1 MLSGSEDLLWYCS
14 ILMNSVRR
22 HFLGWD
28 KPFLQNAAKWLQ
40 ENYLQAGLGSKE
52 QLFILVSGQA
62 VARRLQSYFVAEA
75 NQVGRAIELPIIET
89 TTQFFRRLIPKD
101 NRIADQTTLLLAT
114 TTVLKGMPPNKVASI
129 VGSRRPSE
137 DDFFGW
143 SRIAKQVLRTF
154 QTASGGGLSFDT
166 STWPKHAQLL
176 LTEYATER
184 FSLLREVQS
193 QVQQMLE
200 IEGTHIFNLQQ
211 LQLLLPKSEI
221 EIGSLR
227 HVVVAG
233 CSDLL
238 IAATKLL
245 DRLLDCEITVDLLI
259 RAPETNSGGFDEYG
273 CIDSDYWIDSDI
285 DIADEDI
292 IVAGS
297 PSSQSA
303 EVVRILESIK
313 DVATSNQITI
323 ATTNEQYVPI
333 IQRHLHGHGIRS
345 RFAGGMPLLQTS
357 EALLMSGIM
366 EFVSTGSYG
375 AYAAFVRHPD
385 IVSTLHIKESALEK
399 LSRYST
405 DVVPSRIGESK
416 WFEPKEVRFDMREL
430 HDLHT
435 QVVGL
440 CRSCIQLE
448 KHPSS
453 IVECSSAIRAMLLK
467 VYGGEVLDHADTK
480 LKILHK
486 IFGVLDRFDSLSK
499 NICKQINPLPIS
511 SAIRFMLG
519 ELEEETIH
527 DLPDPNAVNTVG
539 WLEAVVSDTPELIVV
554 GMSAD
559 LVGGSNP
566 IDSFFPDTL
575 RSALGLE
582 TIDRRMA
589 RDSHAIIAMHHTRK
603 LNGNIKWIVGR
614 KNNEGNPLSPS
625 PLLMRCSE
633 EQVLAK
639 RAGNLVVSFDR
650 EKPEV
655 PPPYKLDKEGRGIQI
670 PTPADYSSTKRIEKL
685 SVTAFKD
692 YLSCPYRFWLK
703 HVLKLN
709 IAEDGNTE
717 LDAKLF
723 GSFVHNVLQ
732 RFGENDLVNCS
743 TDINVIE
750 SALFDILDCVVKDQL
765 GSNISNAIGVQLELA
780 RYRLS
785 EFAKHQALSAAGG
798 WKILCT
804 EKLVKKKLDIGDTT
818 FTVRGVI
825 DRVEVH
831 DDGRVRVLDY
841 KTGSTT
847 ANKAHFKK
855 DHWIDLQLPLYR
867 ELLPNIPEL
876 KKYDTGE
883 ENVSLG
889 YFKVGDQESSSGID
903 LLIPT
908 SVVAAILQDTIDGTI
923 KSIMNNEFGN
933 TPTLPAPKYSS
944 NFSWICQDN
953 SVVEES
959 SDDNDD

>member
-1 MLSGSEDLLWYCS
+1 
-14 ILMNSVRR
+14 MNSVRR

-28 KPFLQNAAKWLQ
+28 KPFLPTAAKWLQ

-62 VARRLQSYFVAEA
+62 VARRLQSYFVDEA
-75 NQVGRAIELPIIET
+75 NEAGRAIELPIIET
-89 TTQFFRRLIPKD
+89 TTQFFRRLIPND

-114 TTVLKGMPPNKVASI
+114 TIVLKGMPPNKATSI
-129 VGSRRPSE
+129 VGSRRPTE
-137 DDFFGW
+137 DDFIGW
-143 SRIAKQVLRTF
+143 SRIAKQVLHTF

-166 STWPKHAQLL
+166 LEWPKHAQLM
-176 LTEYATER
+176 LTEYAVER

-200 IEGTHIFNLQQ
+200 IDGTHVFNLQQ

-233 CSDLL
+233 CSDLVV
-238 IAATKLL
+238 AASKLL
-245 DRLLDCEITVDLLI
+245 NRLLDCGITVDSLI
-259 RAPETNSGGFDEYG
+259 GAPETKSDGFDAYG
-273 CIDSDYWIDSDI
+273 CIDSDYWIESDI
-285 DIADEDI
+285 DIDDEDI

-323 ATTNEQYVPI
+323 ATTNDEFVPI
-333 IQRHLHGHGIRS
+333 IQRHVHGHGIRS
-345 RFAGGMPLLQTS
+345 RFAGGVPLLQTT
-357 EALLMSGIM
+357 EAILMSGIM
-366 EFVSTGSYG
+366 EFISTGSYG
-375 AYAAFVRHPD
+375 SYAAIVRHPD
-385 IVSTLHIKESALEK
+385 IVNILHVAESTLEK

-405 DVVPSRIGESK
+405 DVVPSHIGETK
-416 WFEPKEVRFDMREL
+416 WFEPKEVHFDMGGLR
-430 HDLHT
+430 DLHA

-440 CRSCIQLE
+440 CHSCIQLE
-448 KHPSS
+448 KNPSS
-453 IVECSSAIRAMLLK
+453 IWECSSAIRALLLK
-467 VYGGEVLDHADTK
+467 VYGDEVLDYSDIK
-480 LKILHK
+480 LKTLQK

-499 NICKQINPLPIS
+499 NICKQITPLPIS

-519 ELEEETIH
+519 ELEAETIH
-527 DLPDPNAVNTVG
+527 DLPDPNAINIVG
-539 WLEAVVSDTPELIVV
+539 WLEAVVTDTPQLIVV

-566 IDSFFPDTL
+566 SDSFFPDSL
-575 RSALGLE
+575 RSAIGLE

-589 RDSHAIIAMHHTRK
+589 RDSRAIIAMQHARK
-603 LNGNIKWIVGR
+603 MNGNIKWIVGR
-614 KNNEGNPLSPS
+614 KNTEGNPLSPS
-625 PLLMRCSE
+625 PLLMRSSE
-633 EQVLAK
+633 ERVLAK

-670 PTPADYSSTKRIEKL
+670 PIPSDYSSSKRIEKL

-723 GSFVHNVLQ
+723 GSVVHNVLQ
-732 RFGENDLVNCS
+732 RFGENDVVNCS
-743 TDINVIE
+743 TDIRVIE
-750 SALFDILDCVVKDQL
+750 SALFDVLDCVVKDQL
-765 GSNISNAIGVQLELA
+765 GSNISNAICVQLELA
-780 RYRLS
+780 RYRFS
-785 EFAKHQALSAAGG
+785 EFAKHQAQSAADG

-804 EKLVKKKLDIGDTT
+804 EKKVKKKLDIGGAS
-818 FTVRGVI
+818 FTVSGVI

-831 DDGRVRVLDY
+831 DDGRIRVLDY

-847 ANKAHFKK
+847 ANNAHFKK

-867 ELLPNIPEL
+867 ELLTKIPEL
-876 KKYDTGE
+876 KKHDTSE
-883 ENVSLG
+883 DNVSLG

-908 SVVAAILQDTIDGTI
+908 SVVAAILRDTIDGTI

-933 TPTLPAPKYSS
+933 TPTFPAPKYSG
-944 NFSWICQDN
+944 NYSWLCQDN

-959 SDDNDD
+959 SNDYDD